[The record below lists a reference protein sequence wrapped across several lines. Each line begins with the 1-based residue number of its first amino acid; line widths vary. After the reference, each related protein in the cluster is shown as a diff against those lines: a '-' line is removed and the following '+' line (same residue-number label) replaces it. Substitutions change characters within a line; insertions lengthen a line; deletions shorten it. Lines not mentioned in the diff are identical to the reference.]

1 MTKNKYNYFFAVT
14 FVVMAVLNILI
25 GYINI
30 SSQEYVSYGFVSMKK
45 SMLSNASEILTAYH
59 YDEYPKAIAEL
70 QNEHSRYDEY
80 LDALKKL
87 NDPTLPENSNIKQSA
102 KEKIGENVFSEE
114 QVESRLELLSFC
126 IQRLSYA
133 ADYPEYISSVNDNI
147 AYLSDVELFGNDVK
161 KQVVKAKNDFYGL
174 DNINI
179 SAEPDISVNLLFSDT
194 VTDILVISAAILSAF
209 FYSLK
214 CRTANGGSVGKSR
227 VFIFVGLLA
236 ALTTAV
242 YVSNI
247 CIIDS
252 EIGLGDLGRSVQ
264 SVSEYRSC
272 PYAIS
277 VGTLIIMRTA
287 FKVSACV
294 IIYLLCTKIL
304 LIRRKIN
311 MIPYIVLPIAAEL
324 LLHYFGSKFCF
335 TTLFKTESIIG
346 IYSNSSVFGEYV
358 STAAIA
364 LVMCAVLLLAAV
376 IAAKKAVD
384 NTLLA
389 AKELSEKRYYDEINS
404 KYTEAQMLRH
414 DMKNH
419 LTAIAILLD
428 DGKISDARMYLK
440 EINSEMDSTKLPIKT
455 GLPVLDALLFKK
467 LSGMRK
473 NGVAVNIELT
483 AYLSET
489 GVLEY
494 DLCGIFGNILDNA
507 YEACVKL
514 DDEDKAVNMTVKR
527 QMDMLCIFCENRYKD
542 INEDLSTQKQDKKYH
557 GMGLRSIR
565 RIAEKYDGTLDIN
578 FENGVFRLSVLLN
591 ITK

>member
-1 MTKNKYNYFFAVT
+1 MTKNKYNYFFIAT
-14 FVVMAVLNILI
+14 FLIMAVLNILI

-30 SSQEYVSYGFVSMKK
+30 SSQEYVSYGSVSMKK
-45 SMLSNASEILTAYH
+45 SMLSNANEILSAYH
-59 YDEYPKAIAEL
+59 YDEYPQAIAEL
-70 QNEHSRYDEY
+70 QSEQSRYDEY
-80 LDALKKL
+80 LEAFKRL

-102 KEKIGENVFSEE
+102 RETIGDNVISEE
-114 QVESRLELLSFC
+114 QVETRLELLSFC
-126 IQRLSYA
+126 TQRLSYA
-133 ADYPEYISSVNDNI
+133 ADYSEYISSVNDNI
-147 AYLSDVELFGNDVK
+147 AYLSDVELFGDDVK

-174 DNINI
+174 DNISI

-194 VTDILVISAAILSAF
+194 VTDILVIAAAILCAF
-209 FYSLK
+209 FYSMK
-214 CRTANGGSVGKSR
+214 CRTANGASVGKSR
-227 VFIFVGLLA
+227 VFVFVGLI
-236 ALTTAV
+236 AV
-242 YVSNI
+242 GAIVAYISNI
-247 CIIDS
+247 YIINS
-252 EIGLGDLGRSVQ
+252 EIGLGDFSRSVQ

-287 FKVSACV
+287 FKVSACLIV
-294 IIYLLCTKIL
+294 YLLCTKIL
-304 LIRRKIN
+304 LTRNKIRAAL
-311 MIPYIVLPIAAEL
+311 YIALPVAAEL
-324 LLHYFGSKFCF
+324 LLHYFGSKISF
-335 TTLFKTESIIG
+335 TALFKTESTIG

-364 LVMCAVLLLAAV
+364 SIVCIALLMATM
-376 IAAKKAVD
+376 IAAKKAID

-404 KYTEAQMLRH
+404 KYTEARMLRH

-440 EINSEMDSTKLPIKT
+440 EINSEMDSAKLPIKT
-455 GLPVLDALLFKK
+455 GLSVLDALLFKK
-467 LSGMRK
+467 LSSMRK
-473 NGVAVNIELT
+473 NGVDVNIEL
-483 AYLSET
+483 AANLSET
-489 GVLEY
+489 GVSEY

-514 DDEDKAVNMTVKR
+514 DDDDKAVNMTVKR

-591 ITK
+591 VTK